1 MIPLLEVK
9 VTCSAILWRTLQAL
23 PALNIDRFR
32 LRDFL
37 RLTGCVPRTVDRTAF
52 LRRSETPEGVVQIMK
67 AHRFRDVLIHAA
79 FETLF
84 TGAGRRL
91 SGHTDDGDITV
102 HAFTSLNVGRELETV
117 HTRHPQVHQHR

>member
-1 MIPLLEVK
+1 MPLLEVK
-9 VTCSAILWRTLQAL
+9 VTCSAVLRRTLQAL

-37 RLTGCVPRTVDRTAF
+37 RLTGFVPPTVYPTAF
-52 LRRSETPEGVVQIMK
+52 LRRSETPERIVQLMET
-67 AHRFRDVLIHAA
+67 HRLRDELIHAA

-84 TGAGRRL
+84 TGTGRRL
-91 SGHTDDGDITV
+91 AGHADDGDITV

-117 HTRHPQVHQHR
+117 HSRHP